1 MKLKSIYVSNF
12 LGAAAVDLQLE
23 KPVHLFAG
31 RNGAGKSSLRDAVAL
46 ALTADLGRVSLKK
59 DAPQLVHEGADG
71 AACEVVTVDGDTF
84 GVTISATGKITD
96 TQKGRDT
103 GGVLPFVLDAQRF
116 ARLDATERRAFLYD
130 LMGVKIGQA
139 DIAARLKAKGCDEAK
154 VQRVL
159 PLLRAGFDAACK
171 QAKANATEAKGA
183 WRAITGETY
192 GSQKAATWAA
202 TIPPYDAEAARFT
215 NTKLQAADVSMEAW
229 HRQIG
234 ALQQQE
240 QRRASLQA
248 KLPALDEQASKI
260 DRIKTKLAADEQG
273 RHDAERALNA
283 ATMESGQAP
292 RVGLIH
298 ELAWSV
304 AYLTF
309 YGDPLDPSNP
319 EDARAAE
326 ALQAYE
332 QQHGKISFANDA
344 AADSEALARLPELR
358 HAFEVME
365 RAVAASQ
372 RDLAAAQHAADEATS
387 IRAEL
392 AEEFDAEGLADAR
405 AQLETIRAERE
416 ELVKQADT
424 FKTVKATVDAAG
436 KKTQEAKKHAE
447 DVAAWDQIGDALSPD
462 GIPAEI
468 LAAALGPI
476 NGRLA
481 QAAADTGW
489 PVVCISPDMA
499 IQAGERDYRL
509 LSESEKWRVD
519 AVLAEAIASLSGARL
534 LVLDRFD
541 VLDVVGRGQLLD
553 WLDVLA
559 DMGEIDTAL
568 VFGTLKAEPNGLPE
582 SIATHWIENGVVG
595 QLKQAA

>member
-1 MKLKSIYVSNF
+1 MQLASLYVSNF
-12 LGAAAVDLQLE
+12 LGAAAVDLKLD

-46 ALTADLGRVSLKK
+46 AMTADLGRVSLKK

-116 ARLDATERRAFLYD
+116 ARLDSTERRSFLYD

-192 GSQKAATWAA
+192 GSQKAASWSAA
-202 TIPPYDAEAARFT
+202 IPSYDAEAARFT
-215 NTKLQAADVSMEAW
+215 NTKLQAAEVSMEAW
-229 HRQIG
+229 QRKIG
-234 ALQQQE
+234 AVQQQE
-240 QRRASLQA
+240 QHRTALQA
-248 KLPALDEQASKI
+248 KLPALDEQAAKVE
-260 DRIKTKLAADEQG
+260 RIKTKLAADKQG
-273 RHDAERALNA
+273 LLDAEAALGDANVA
-283 ATMESGQAP
+283 AGQAP
-292 RVGLIH
+292 RAGLLH

-304 AYLTF
+304 TYLTF
-309 YGDPLDPSNP
+309 YGDPLDAENP
-319 EDARAAE
+319 DDARAIA

-332 QQHGKISFANDA
+332 QQHGKISMANDA
-344 AADSEALARLPELR
+344 KGDAQALARIPELQR
-358 HAFEVME
+358 AVEVMS
-365 RAVAASQ
+365 RAVAASE
-372 RDLAAAQHAADEATS
+372 RDLGAAQRAAEEAQS

-392 AEEFDAEGLADAR
+392 AEPFDASELTTAR
-405 AQLETIRAERE
+405 SQLETIRAERA
-416 ELVKQADT
+416 ELVAQADS
-424 FKTVKATVDAAG
+424 FKTVKGQIDAAG
-436 KKTQEAKKHAE
+436 KKTQDAKKHAE
-447 DVAAWDQIGDALSPD
+447 DVAAWEQIGDALSPD

-481 QAAADTGW
+481 QSAADTGW
-489 PVVCISPDMA
+489 PVVAVSPDMA

-519 AVLAEAIASLSGARL
+519 AVLAEAIANLSGARL

-541 VLDVVGRGQLLD
+541 VLDTIGRGQLLD

-559 DMGEIDTAL
+559 DMGELDTAL
-568 VFGTLKAEPNGLPE
+568 VFGTLKGEPTGLPE
-582 SIATHWIENGVVG
+582 SISTHWIEKGVVG
-595 QLKQAA
+595 QMKQAA